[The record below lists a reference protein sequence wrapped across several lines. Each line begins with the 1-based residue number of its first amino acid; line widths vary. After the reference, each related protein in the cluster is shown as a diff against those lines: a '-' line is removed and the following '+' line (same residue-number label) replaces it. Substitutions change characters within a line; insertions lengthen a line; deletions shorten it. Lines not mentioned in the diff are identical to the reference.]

1 MTLQE
6 FLGIWEV
13 DSCGR
18 GIPLGH
24 MAVCREIEKL
34 SPEEIGFKVVE
45 RLQADGFIT
54 TLPDGRRT
62 LTAKGA
68 AVRIPLPVGPAAH
81 DECSEGCWTRF
92 RNLCAYYED
101 CVVQSEKQQEYLFPS
116 DLGTKWFRPA
126 SLPVDWLA
134 CATLSITVQQSVAP
148 AVNRIKCRQEDE
160 EDVYIGY
167 PLEAFACSD
176 GKTGFSPVM
185 LFPVEVAI
193 DVNQLELTV
202 RRDEID
208 INRTWLEFNIPK
220 EEQKSVMMHFCF
232 TEGSKT
238 GLLDPVLA
246 VQYLNN
252 RFGNSRKLLQP
263 LNPGYLDYSVG
274 AAPRGLLN
282 QAALF
287 VGNPLKYSKTLKKE
301 LRDIANQPAAVL
313 DKTALAYVFRD
324 PPLPN
329 AYERDPQVLP
339 LDFLDVP
346 SNKEQH
352 DALSQALNLP
362 VSRITGPPGT
372 GKSQVAVNLLA
383 NIVFNGGSALFTSK
397 NHKAIDAIAERA
409 ETVSSDLPLV
419 QFCTVPGD
427 SGAGSVW
434 HRKTLDDIVGICER
448 LSRESRFTDEQIR
461 RFDDSL
467 IDWRDWRTELL
478 AIDSTRAA
486 WQDIAAKREK
496 FSKDLLKVEKLI
508 LSESFRRSIEGLALR
523 VGEPEARRTL
533 LQRVLDLLL
542 RRKRRAITAE
552 AELRTLL
559 PEISAKARES
569 VTLRDRALRLCGDIA
584 DYIAVQDE
592 SAALKSKPTDLPD
605 GGVRQLADGLAYR
618 REHLKEAYLFR
629 RTRSV
634 LAVPEKTREGL
645 QNAARRIRRQALP
658 FLANVLPSDNTDAAR
673 DAFHQF
679 TKFYPAWATTL
690 LSLSKASPCI
700 AGLFDR
706 VIIDEASQCEIPPV
720 IPALYRAR
728 GVTVIGDPEQFPPVI
743 TMRETRHAY
752 IRYQKNRLV
761 EMPERFDFMTG
772 NVFDLVT
779 VRELMLRE
787 HFRCHEDIAG
797 YFNDEYY
804 NDKLRVRTNRA
815 GLKFPANM
823 GFKRAVVW
831 RDVRDSLNGEIAA
844 AKALLADLVRIGYEG
859 KVGIV
864 SPFRKIVDRLKQEL
878 HGSPLIDSAEDV
890 NTVTGFQGGERDLI
904 VFVLGLTSAT
914 TRGEEWFAVAP
925 ENNFIYNV
933 AVSRA
938 RACLIVIGDKER
950 ASQSGSSPLRK
961 LAAIEQRPARSR
973 EQSPVV
979 ALLCRGLREAG
990 FDAVEEY
997 PLAGRYL
1004 DIALVKEKI
1013 DIEVDGAAWH
1023 LNRYGERKADDI
1035 YRDLQIYSNG
1045 WSVIRFWHSEV
1056 AADLEKCLAVV
1067 LAECRRRSSHG
1078 G

>member
-6 FLGIWEV
+6 ILGIWEV
-13 DSCGR
+13 DSHGR

-24 MAVCREIEKL
+24 AAVCREIEKL

-45 RLQADGFIT
+45 RLQAEDYIT
-54 TLPDGRRT
+54 TLSDGRRT

-68 AVRIPLPVGPAAH
+68 AVRIPLPMRPAAH
-81 DECSEGCWTRF
+81 SESSEGCWTRF
-92 RNLCAYYED
+92 RNLCAYYAD

-116 DLGTKWFRPA
+116 DMGTKWF
-126 SLPVDWLA
+126 LPVLPGDWL
-134 CATLSITVQQSVAP
+134 TLDEISITAQPSVAP

-176 GKTGFSPVM
+176 GNTGFSPVM
-185 LFPVEVAI
+185 LFPIEVAF
-193 DVNQLELTV
+193 DSNKLTLSV

-208 INRTWLEFNIPK
+208 INRTWLEFNVPR
-220 EEQKSVMMHFCF
+220 EEQKSVMTHFCF
-232 TEGSKT
+232 AEGEKT

-252 RFGNSRKLLQP
+252 RFENSRKLLQQ
-263 LNPGYLDYSVG
+263 LTPGYLDYSAG
-274 AAPRGLLN
+274 GTPRGLLN

-301 LRDIANQPAAVL
+301 LRDIANQPATVL
-313 DKTALAYVFRD
+313 DTTALAYVFRD

-329 AYERDPQVLP
+329 TYEHDTQILP

-352 DALSQALNLP
+352 DALTQALNAP
-362 VSRITGPPGT
+362 MSRVTGPPGT

-383 NIVFNGGSALFTSK
+383 NIVFKGGSALFASK
-397 NHKAIDAIAERA
+397 NHKAVQAIYERA
-409 ETVSSDLPLV
+409 KTVSPDLPLV

-427 SGAGSVW
+427 GGAGAVW
-434 HRKTLDDIVGICER
+434 HRQLLDDTVGTCER
-448 LSRESRFTDEQIR
+448 LSRESGFAEAQMR

-467 IDWRDWRTELL
+467 VDWSDWRTELL
-478 AIDSTRAA
+478 KIDHARAM

-496 FSKDLLKVEKLI
+496 IPEDLLKAEKSI
-508 LSESFRRSIEGLALR
+508 LSESFRRRIECLARR

-533 LQRVLDLLL
+533 LQRVLEFLL

-552 AELRTLL
+552 AELRMLL
-559 PEISAKARES
+559 AEISTKARES

-584 DYIAVQDE
+584 DYLAVQDE
-592 SAALKSKPTDLPD
+592 ETALIGKPTELPD
-605 GGVRQLADGLAYR
+605 GGVRQLSDGLAFR
-618 REHLKEAYLFR
+618 REHLKEAYLYR
-629 RTRSV
+629 RTRNI
-634 LAVPEKTREGL
+634 LAVPEETRDGL
-645 QNAARRIRRQALP
+645 QNAAKRIRRQALP
-658 FLANVLPSDNTDAAR
+658 FLANVLPPDNTDAAR

-679 TKFYPAWATTL
+679 AKFYPAWAATL

-772 NVFDLVT
+772 NAFALVAAPP
-779 VRELMLRE
+779 LMLRE

-804 NDKLRVRTNRA
+804 NGKLRIRTNEA
-815 GLKFPANM
+815 KLKFPANM
-823 GFKRAVVW
+823 GFRRSVVW
-831 RDVRDSLNGEIAA
+831 RDVRDSLNNEIAE
-844 AKALLADLVRIGYEG
+844 AKVLLGDLVRNGYEG
-859 KVGIV
+859 SVGVI
-864 SPFRKIVDRLKQEL
+864 SPFRKVVERLKQEL
-878 HGSPLIDSAEDV
+878 HGNPLVDSAKDV
-890 NTVTGFQGGERDLI
+890 NTANGFQGGERDLI
-904 VFVLGLTSAT
+904 IFVLGLTSEA
-914 TRGEEWFAVAP
+914 TRGEVWYAVAK
-925 ENNFIYNV
+925 ENEYIYNV

-938 RACLIVIGDKER
+938 RACLIVVGDKER
-950 ASQSGSSPLRK
+950 ASESDSARLRK
-961 LAAIEQRPARSR
+961 LAAIEQRRSRSR
-973 EQSPVV
+973 EQSPGVE
-979 ALLCRGLREAG
+979 LLCRELRESG
-990 FDAVEEY
+990 WNPIQEY
-997 PLAGRYL
+997 PVAGRYL
-1004 DIALVKEKI
+1004 DIALVKEQI

-1023 LNRYGERKADDI
+1023 LNRYGERKADDT
-1035 YRDLQIYSNG
+1035 YRDLQVRSCG
-1045 WSVIRFWHSEV
+1045 WRVVRFWHGDVMS
-1056 AADLEKCLAVV
+1056 DLNRCAKVV
-1067 LAECRRRSSHG
+1067 VQAING
-1078 G
+1078 ATD